1 MTQKKRIKPRRRY
14 ENLYV
19 LEMSLEQF
27 LAKSK
32 NKKGIAYK
40 ANKDYSNFSK
50 LCRLSTNITLSSY
63 VDCADAFD
71 MEVLIIHLPKGTIE
85 STVPIESSHDNPIKL
100 IARQHLATLLNQLE
114 VVNVKT
120 VEQQVICLLNQEIKK
135 SKGLV
140 SWLKRIAYFL
150 SRFLRQY
157 GEY

>member
-1 MTQKKRIKPRRRY
+1 
-14 ENLYV
+14 
-19 LEMSLEQF
+19 
-27 LAKSK
+27 
-32 NKKGIAYK
+32 
-40 ANKDYSNFSK
+40 
-50 LCRLSTNITLSSY
+50 
-63 VDCADAFD
+63 

-120 VEQQVICLLNQEIKK
+120 VEQQVIYLLNQEIKK